1 MLQVLINLDIKYLNL
16 IQRIIN
22 PSSHLQVELVKLLTD
37 SWVILVMI
45 LLIWLWLYW
54 VYKKQINYKE
64 IALMIFYSI
73 SFSFIIYLIL
83 NQFLPLRPRPESVST
98 IRPLVDHLPDNS
110 FPSWHAIFAWAAILS
125 VFLYQKRKCISY
137 LILIFS
143 ILMLV
148 ARIIAGIHY
157 PWDILVWIIIWL
169 LWAEFVYYYR
179 DSILFTKYLL
189 PYPIKLASFIKL

>member
-1 MLQVLINLDIKYLNL
+1 MLQTLINLDIKYLNL
-16 IQRIIN
+16 TQWIIN
-22 PSSHLQVELVKLLTD
+22 PNSHLQVELIKLLTD

-45 LLIWLWLYW
+45 LLVWFWLYW
-54 VYKKQINYKE
+54 AYKKQINYKE

-73 SFSFIIYLIL
+73 GFSFIIYMIL

-110 FPSWHAIFAWAAILS
+110 FPSWHAIFAGAAI
-125 VFLYQKRKCISY
+125 FATFMYQRKKCISY
-137 LILIFS
+137 WILMFS
-143 ILMLV
+143 ILMLI

-157 PWDILVWIIIWL
+157 PGDILVWLIIWL

-179 DSILFTKYLL
+179 NSNLFQKYLL
-189 PYPIKLASFIKL
+189 PFPIKIASFIKL